1 MCRIMKELLICW
13 SSEVASTIA
22 VVWALIVLP
31 IRSSCSIIRYSAVW
45 NEVSILNSTF
55 WREDS
60 SCWMEGPGADSLQSA
75 VRASAMTSRVGL
87 ESCAL
92 ETAWGGEPEML
103 LVCGVKS
110 TYLPSSDTALRLH
123 QCVYTTT
130 LRQRMIAV
138 PSCLPK
144 ASSCAWSNETVMTFL
159 GPIRQWMAAVTCTC
173 RMFRGSPLTTMVVDR
188 AVGEFGLVVMSLEG
202 VVMTTL

>member
-1 MCRIMKELLICW
+1 M
-13 SSEVASTIA
+13 
-22 VVWALIVLP
+22 LP
-31 IRSSCSIIRYSAVW
+31 ICSSCSIIRCSAVW
-45 NEVSILNSTF
+45 NEVSILSSTF

-60 SCWMEGPGADSLQSA
+60 SCWMEGPGADSFRSA

-92 ETAWGGEPEML
+92 ETTWGAKPQML

-110 TYLPSSDTALRLH
+110 TCLPSSGMALRLH
-123 QCVYTTT
+123 QCVYTAA

-138 PSCLPK
+138 LSCLPK
-144 ASSCAWSNETVMTFL
+144 ASSCARSNETVMTFL
-159 GPIRQWMAAVTCTC
+159 GPIRRWIAAVTCTC
-173 RMFRGSPLTTMVVDR
+173 RMFKGSPLMTMVVDK